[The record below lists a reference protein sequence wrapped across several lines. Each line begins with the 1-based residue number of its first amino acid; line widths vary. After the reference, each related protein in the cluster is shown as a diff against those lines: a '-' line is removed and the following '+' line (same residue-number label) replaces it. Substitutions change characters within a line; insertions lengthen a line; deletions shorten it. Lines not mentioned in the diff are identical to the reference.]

1 MVEAAAMNERDLT
14 RQVRDFLRVLGAWEV
29 KHRAGLGDRR
39 GVPDVLACYRGRFV
53 ALEIKAPKGRLT
65 PQQTAELEAVRR
77 AGGIAA
83 EVRSLEDV
91 LVALRG
97 VDANVWDRIR
107 L

>member
-1 MVEAAAMNERDLT
+1 MNERDLT

-39 GVPDVLACYRGRFV
+39 GVPDILACYRGRFV
-53 ALEIKAPKGRLT
+53 AFEVKAPRGRLT
-65 PQQTAELEAVRR
+65 PYQTAELEAVRH

-91 LVALRG
+91 IAALRP
-97 VDANVWDRIR
+97 VDSTIGERVKV
-107 L
+107 